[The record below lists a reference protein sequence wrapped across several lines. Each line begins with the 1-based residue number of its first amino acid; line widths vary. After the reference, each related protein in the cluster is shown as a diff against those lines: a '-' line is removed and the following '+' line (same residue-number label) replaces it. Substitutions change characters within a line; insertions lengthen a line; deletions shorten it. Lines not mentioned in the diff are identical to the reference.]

1 MIYARKAGDVSVAV
15 WQDFRC
21 LELMEMLQKV
31 AFVTWLGWEEVHP
44 AIHID
49 SDRSHIQMFK
59 KMAEVIEFAEDN
71 WTLIFSHS
79 FSGWLGFLYYLPR
92 ENSPE
97 HPFHTALRKKSFLMT
112 KFDMWLSEKLQD
124 MAEPQKSI
132 FDFNM
137 ARSDI

>member
-1 MIYARKAGDVSVAV
+1 
-15 WQDFRC
+15 
-21 LELMEMLQKV
+21 MEMLQKV
-31 AFVTWLGWEEVHP
+31 AFVTWVGWEEVHP

-59 KMAEVIEFAEDN
+59 KMAKVIEFAEDN

-79 FSGWLGFLYYLPR
+79 FSGWLGFLYYVPR
-92 ENSPE
+92 EKQPRTPIS
-97 HPFHTALRKKSFLMT
+97 HSFKEKVFSYDKVWYVT
-112 KFDMWLSEKLQD
+112 FWKLQD

-132 FDFNM
+132 FDFNV